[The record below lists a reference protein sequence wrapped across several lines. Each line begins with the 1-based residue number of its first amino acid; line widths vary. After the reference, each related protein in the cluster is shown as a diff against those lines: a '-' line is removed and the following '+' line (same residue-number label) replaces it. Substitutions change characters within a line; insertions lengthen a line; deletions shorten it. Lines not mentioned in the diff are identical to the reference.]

1 MSLSRREFMHTSAG
15 SVATLSL
22 GAAALSNVA
31 LGRAASTAPSA
42 RSSQGGLKVLILGG
56 TGFLG
61 PATVDA
67 AKARGHT
74 LTLFNRG
81 KTEKR
86 KGGLYPDIEK
96 IYGNRDPDRRSD
108 ESKDAKGEWV
118 IASPDD
124 KGVPRGLEALK
135 GHTWDVVID
144 NSGYFPRHVKAS
156 ADLLAGLAK
165 HYVFVST
172 VSVYSKNDQANADE
186 SAELGTLADPKVE
199 SMGAQFE
206 NYGPLKVLCENA
218 VRDAFKERCSIV
230 RPGYIVGPN
239 DETDRYTYWPARFA
253 KGGEVLM
260 PGGPTDPTQII
271 DVRDLGEWL
280 VALGESRTPGT
291 FNAVGPG
298 SKPALQ
304 SEIAESCRKAGG
316 SDAKATFVP
325 WDFLEKIQKSGD
337 GMPILLPYGG
347 ETLGFH
353 TRSNA
358 AAVKAGLKFR
368 TLEDTAAATL
378 AWFKAQ
384 TPERQERL
392 WKNPGIIKP
401 EREAEILAAW
411 RAEPKTESKPADAK
425 PEEKK

>member
-1 MSLSRREFMHTSAG
+1 MPVSRRDFMQTSAG
-15 SVATLSL
+15 SVVAMGL
-22 GAAALSNVA
+22 GASSLVHAA
-31 LGRAASTAPSA
+31 TAHA
-42 RSSQGGLKVLILGG
+42 RPVPAQGGLKILILGG

-61 PATVDA
+61 PATIDA

-81 KTEKR
+81 RTEKR
-86 KGGLYPDIEK
+86 KGGLYPDMEK
-96 IYGNRDPDRRSD
+96 LYGNRDPDRRSD
-108 ESKDAKGEWV
+108 ESKNPQGEWV

-124 KGVPRGLEALK
+124 KGVPKGLESLK

-156 ADLLAGLAK
+156 ADLLAKSAK

-172 VSVYSKNDQANADE
+172 VSVYSKNDKENADE
-186 SAELGTLADPKVE
+186 SAELGTLTDPTVE
-199 SMGAQFE
+199 AMGSQFE

-260 PGGPTDPTQII
+260 PGAASDPTQII

-280 VALGESRTPGT
+280 VALGEGRTPGT
-291 FNAVGPG
+291 FNAVGPA
-298 SKPALQ
+298 KPAPQ
-304 SEIAESCRKAGG
+304 SDIAESCRRAAG

-325 WDFLEKIQKSGD
+325 WDFLEKNQKPGD

-347 ETLGFH
+347 ETVGFH

-384 TPERQERL
+384 TPERQEKL

-401 EREAEILAAW
+401 EREAEIIAAW
-411 RAEPKTESKPADAK
+411 RAEN
-425 PEEKK
+425 KK

>member
-1 MSLSRREFMHTSAG
+1 MSISRRGFMQASAG
-15 SVATLSL
+15 TVATLGL
-22 GAAALSNVA
+22 GAALA
-31 LGRAASTAPSA
+31 RAAHPSREAPRPHA
-42 RSSQGGLKVLILGG
+42 GLKILILGG

-81 KTEKR
+81 RTEKR

-108 ESKDAKGEWV
+108 ESKNPQGEWTV
-118 IASPDD
+118 AAPDD
-124 KGVPRGLEALK
+124 KGVPKGLEALK
-135 GHTWDVVID
+135 GRSWDVVVD

-172 VSVYSKNDQANADE
+172 VSVYTKNNQENADE
-186 SAELGTLADPKVE
+186 SAELGTLTDPTVE
-199 SMGAQFE
+199 SMGSQFE

-218 VRDAFKERCSIV
+218 VREAFKERCSIV

-239 DETDRYTYWPARFA
+239 DETDRFTYWPARFA
-253 KGGEVLM
+253 KGGEVLV
-260 PGGPTDPTQII
+260 PGLATDPTQII

-280 VALGESRTPGT
+280 VALGESRTPGD
-291 FNAVGPG
+291 FNAVGPA
-298 SKPALQ
+298 KPAPGAD
-304 SEIAESCRKAGG
+304 IAEACRRAGA
-316 SDAKATFVP
+316 SDSNPTFVP
-325 WDFLEKIQKSGD
+325 WDFLEKNLKDNEGL
-337 GMPILLPYGG
+337 PILLPYKG
-347 ETLGFH
+347 ETVGFH

-358 AAVKAGLKFR
+358 AAIKAGLRFR

-392 WKNPGIIKP
+392 WKNPGILKA
-401 EREAEILAAW
+401 EREAEVLAAW
-411 RAEPKTESKPADAK
+411 NAEPRTEGKR
-425 PEEKK
+425 